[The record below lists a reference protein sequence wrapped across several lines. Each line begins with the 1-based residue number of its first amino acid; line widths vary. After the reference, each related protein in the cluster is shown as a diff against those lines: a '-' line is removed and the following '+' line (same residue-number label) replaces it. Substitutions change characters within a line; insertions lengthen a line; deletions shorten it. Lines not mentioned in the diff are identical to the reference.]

1 MAKDP
6 AFLFYPSDF
15 LTGTMFMNHEQVG
28 IYVRLLCSQHQHGGM
43 IDKVS
48 FNALVKD
55 DVLIK
60 GKFVETEIGFFNE
73 RLAEEMELRCKK
85 STNISEAVKEVWR
98 KRKELNGIPSE
109 SKKKPKAVSKG
120 IEDEDVIKD
129 IIIPSETEF
138 FEYCKTIK
146 EFPFSEYE
154 YSIKSKYESWV
165 ANGWKDGNNTKIK
178 NWKTKIKNTL
188 PHLKPIKAE
197 SKKQTTA
204 PDYQAFING

>member
-15 LTGTMFMNHEQVG
+15 LTGTMFMNNEQVG

-55 DVLIK
+55 DAVIK
-60 GKFVETEIGFFNE
+60 SKFIETEIGFFNQ

-98 KRKELNGIPSE
+98 KRKESNGIPSK
-109 SKKKPKAVSKG
+109 SQKKGKRILMG
-120 IEDEDVIKD
+120 LEDEDVNVNEVID
-129 IIIPSETEF
+129 YFINNNYT
-138 FEYCKTIK
+138 K
-146 EFPFSEYE
+146 ESAEKF
-154 YSIKSKYESWV
+154 YSYYSV
-165 ANGWKDGNNTKIK
+165 AGWKDVNGKPVK
-178 NWKTKIKNTL
+178 NWKQKAQSIWFKPENEIKSN
-188 PHLKPIKAE
+188 KPKMVH
-197 SKKQTTA
+197 
-204 PDYQAFING
+204 